1 MIFIRI
7 TARIGADG
15 NTKTNGSN
23 VSMIFDVNR
32 SRRTVTANGCCRA
45 EGFGVYRCITRNCDR
60 GITRSIKTL
69 TDATAIIA
77 SSIHSGMIGDGNITV
92 ACRLITGSNGSTR
105 ASKGSNICIAL
116 NADIRTCSIGT
127 AADTG
132 AVRTA
137 ADSDLTTGDG
147 NVGSIGKFFPS

>member
-1 MIFIRI
+1 
-7 TARIGADG
+7 
-15 NTKTNGSN
+15 
-23 VSMIFDVNR
+23 MIFDVNR
-32 SRRTVTANGCCRA
+32 SRRIVIANGCCRA
-45 EGFGVYRCITRNCDR
+45 EGFGVYRCITRNCDS
-60 GITRSIKTL
+60 GVTPSTKTL

-137 ADSDLTTGDG
+137 AGSDLTAGDG
-147 NVGSIGKFFPS
+147 NVGSIGKFSTTAADRGSSMATASQSVCR

>member
-45 EGFGVYRCITRNCDR
+45 EGFAF
-60 GITRSIKTL
+60 
-69 TDATAIIA
+69 TDALPEIVI
-77 SSIHSGMIGDGNITV
+77 V
-92 ACRLITGSNGSTR
+92 ALPE
-105 ASKGSNICIAL
+105 AL
-116 NADIRTCSIGT
+116 R
-127 AADTG
+127 
-132 AVRTA
+132 
-137 ADSDLTTGDG
+137 
-147 NVGSIGKFFPS
+147 P